1 MERLHATSVPFPA
14 GAARPGEPARMTSQR
29 CLYTLLHAPR
39 EHHDEILQTLVRP
52 VALEIR
58 DHAALDSLFFAR
70 YDLPRWQVRF
80 RVLGRPDW
88 IDGDVRRLVEGRLAA
103 LRHRGLIEGVEFAE
117 YERESERYGGEEGM
131 ALAEQLFL
139 HDSLACLDLME
150 VERRGLL
157 ARSRREFTLVATE
170 QLLEL
175 LELDP
180 ARREAFY
187 RMGYEWAIAGGTWRE
202 EERRA
207 LEDRYRTLA
216 PGFEEL
222 FCGETSRHPVALYGG
237 AEAAGIA
244 RRLDDSLRPVA
255 GRLLEAHRA
264 GRIHKDLVSLAWSYA
279 HMQCNRLGIDPAA
292 ESILRFFMHRFSED
306 HPRTG
311 A

>member
-1 MERLHATSVPFPA
+1 
-14 GAARPGEPARMTSQR
+14 MTPQR

-39 EHHDEILQTLVRP
+39 ETHDEILHTLVRP
-52 VALEIR
+52 IALEIG
-58 DHAALDSLFFAR
+58 DNAALDSWFFAR

-80 RVLGRPDW
+80 RVLGRPEW
-88 IDGDVRRLVEGRLAA
+88 VDGEARRLVEERLPA
-103 LRHRGLIEGVEFAE
+103 LRERGLIEGAEFAE
-117 YERESERYGGEEGM
+117 YEREYERYGGEEGM
-131 ALAEQLFL
+131 ALAEQLFR
-139 HDSLACLDLME
+139 HDSLACLDLMD

-157 ARSRREFTLVATE
+157 TKSRREFTLVATE
-170 QLLEL
+170 GFLDL
-175 LELDP
+175 LELDR
-180 ARREAFY
+180 AQREAFY
-187 RMGYEWAIAGGTWRE
+187 RMGYEWAIEKGTWRE

-207 LEDRYRTLA
+207 LEDRYRSLA

-222 FCGETSRHPVALYGG
+222 FLGETSRDPVALYGG
-237 AEAAGIA
+237 AEAAAIA
-244 RRLDDSLRPVA
+244 QRLQDSLRPVA

-264 GRIHKDLVSLAWSYA
+264 GRIRKDLVSLAWSYA